1 MLPCKSALSN
11 TMEKQY
17 ASMDSF
23 LKRFDV
29 PSRQM
34 GFELITIEEFAVWKT
49 VLRGELNQVEPEQL
63 GFFRKAMNQLY
74 HLLIG

>member
-49 VLRGELNQVEPEQL
+49 VLRGELNGERGVPNATEQVDIAGGE
-63 GFFRKAMNQLY
+63 G
-74 HLLIG
+74 